1 MKQNKYRGW
10 VNERRLAEITFEKPR
25 EELVGKQ
32 NILTANVDNQAKSQ

>member
-1 MKQNKYRGW
+1 MKQNKSQGC